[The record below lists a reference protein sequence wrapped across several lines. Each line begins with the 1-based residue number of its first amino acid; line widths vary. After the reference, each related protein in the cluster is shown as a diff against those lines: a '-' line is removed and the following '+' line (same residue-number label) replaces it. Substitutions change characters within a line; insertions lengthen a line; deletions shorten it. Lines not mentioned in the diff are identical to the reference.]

1 MKNAKSNSEKQVF
14 KITFSKTI
22 YLLCIAVYL
31 LCIAGIALSVWR
43 IVKFGIHGFND
54 IIKYPFLIAVC
65 ILCIVLVTAILI
77 RSQYIV
83 DDKHL
88 TVQYGLIKSKFV
100 IKDITAVT
108 LDSDSK
114 KLTVNFGEP
123 FTVISVS
130 PSWNEQFVRALLA
143 VNPNIDYSFTFSEN
157 TDKNADE

>member
-1 MKNAKSNSEKQVF
+1 MKNADQKNDKQIF
-14 KITFSKTI
+14 KITFSKSI

-43 IVKFGIHGFND
+43 IIKFGVHGFND

-65 ILCIVLVTAILI
+65 LLCIVLVTAILI
-77 RSQYIV
+77 RSQYVV
-83 DDKHL
+83 DKQYL
-88 TVQYGLIKSKFV
+88 ITQYGLIKSKFA

-108 LDSDSK
+108 LDSDSQ

-123 FTVISVS
+123 YTVISVS
-130 PSWNEQFVRALLA
+130 PAWNEQFVRALLA

-157 TDKNADE
+157 KNE